1 MMIRR
6 LIARAGRLHAHEGG
20 ATAVEYA
27 LIAALLAVA
36 AVGAFVTL
44 GNQVDS
50 NFNQIESSMENAG
63 N

>member
-1 MMIRR
+1 MTIRR
-6 LIARAGRLHAHEGG
+6 LIAQAGRLHAHEGG

-27 LIAALLAVA
+27 LIAALLAVL

-50 NFNQIESSMENAG
+50 SFNQIETSMENAG

>member
-1 MMIRR
+1 MNIRR
-6 LIARAGRLHAHEGG
+6 LIAGAGRLHAHEGG

-27 LIAALLAVA
+27 IIAALLAVA

-44 GNQVDS
+44 GNQVETS
-50 NFNQIESSMENAG
+50 FNEIETSMVNAG